1 MFVRG
6 ELRAVLHA
14 MCAGAGTAVPGRSLD
29 TPGIGAGS
37 V

>member
-14 MCAGAGTAVPGRSLD
+14 MCAGAGTRLLCLLNCVYN
-29 TPGIGAGS
+29 
-37 V
+37 

>member
-6 ELRAVLHA
+6 VPRAVHHA
-14 MCAGAGTAVPGRSLD
+14 MCAGAGIAVPGRSLD